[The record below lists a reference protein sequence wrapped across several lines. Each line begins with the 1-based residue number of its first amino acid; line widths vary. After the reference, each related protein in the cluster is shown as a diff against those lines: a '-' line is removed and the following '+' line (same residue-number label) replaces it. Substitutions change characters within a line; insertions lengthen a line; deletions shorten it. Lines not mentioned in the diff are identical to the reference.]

1 MIVIQ
6 LKSSSSDKINQLT
19 ESSSSNPLCSIS
31 LFGKQLS
38 LYVGSNTLETQI
50 SSHGLCHS
58 RTAENEPISVT
69 EIVSG
74 PKASKLKDPSYTLL
88 LQMTTKLTV

>member
-19 ESSSSNPLCSIS
+19 RSSNPLCLIS

-69 EIVSG
+69 AILSG
-74 PKASKLKDPSYTLL
+74 PKASKLKDPSHTLL
-88 LQMTTKLTV
+88 LQMITKLTI